1 MINASTFSFFGK
13 EICTWRTNVCIMFSV
28 YDQSNIRIVCKVGVV
43 MYRFYRKIVTGGSV
57 MMALVCAGLSA
68 DCVLPFAVGSMVY
81 AEEFEVVPDEGSTE
95 DPGISVVA
103 DSGDTAAVSEDVFAI
118 DGLIEVVE
126 EHSDSSGGSG
136 KEKGS
141 GKDKKTK
148 KLIVGFKDKGCIASI
163 HFEMGQKP
171 SLEQLTAQFPTQL
184 KVYFQEEKD
193 SETVSVSWNS
203 YDDDY
208 SSTDRNYY
216 FFTPSVDQD
225 KYAMQELN
233 LQTDMPYIEV
243 IKDAVSFEMIESAP
257 PKVNEKE
264 VLRYCTQVLRFN
276 KAAVCGVLANVYCES
291 GFRTNAIGD
300 GGTSVGICQWH
311 NSRWTRLREFTPDE
325 WQTLPGQLHFMRKE
339 LFTGYRDT
347 LKYLHSVSDDAQGA
361 YDAAYYWCMH
371 YEMPDKT
378 MSRSITRGYLAK
390 NVYWERYKDVDLKTV
405 FTDEDETGG
414 DS

>member
-1 MINASTFSFFGK
+1 MN
-13 EICTWRTNVCIMFSV
+13 
-28 YDQSNIRIVCKVGVV
+28 
-43 MYRFYRKIVTGGSV
+43 RFYRMLASGCAVF
-57 MMALVCAGLSA
+57 MAMGFAGVSA
-68 DCVLPFAVGSMVY
+68 DREFLFDAGSRVY

-95 DPGISVVA
+95 VPGISVAA
-103 DSGDTAAVSEDVFAI
+103 DENGSAGGSEDVSSI
-118 DGLIEVVE
+118 EGLIEVVE
-126 EHSDSSGGSG
+126 EHSDSSGASG
-136 KEKGS
+136 GDKES
-141 GKDKKTK
+141 GKDKKAK
-148 KLIVGFKDKGCIASI
+148 KLIVGFKTKGCISSI

-171 SLEQLTAQFPTQL
+171 SLAQLTAQFPTQL
-184 KVYFQEEKD
+184 EVYFQEEKK
-193 SETVSVSWNS
+193 SETVSVTWSS

-208 SSTDRNYY
+208 STTDRNYY
-216 FFTPSVDQD
+216 FFTPRADTD

-233 LQTDMPYIEV
+233 LQTEMPYIEV

-276 KAAVCGVLANVYCES
+276 KAAACGVLANVYCES

-300 GGTSVGICQWH
+300 NGTSVGICQWH
-311 NSRWTRLREFTPDE
+311 NSRWTNLRAFTPDE
-325 WQTLPGQLHFMRKE
+325 WQTLPGQLRFMRKE
-339 LFTGYRDT
+339 LYTGYQDT

-378 MSRSITRGYLAK
+378 ESRSITRGYLAK
-390 NVYWERYKDVDLKTV
+390 NVYWERYKDIDLESI
-405 FTDEDETGG
+405 FTDENETGG